1 MNVCTHDV
9 TSYTSTKDTMTLLLL
24 SKYGMV
30 YFNHLSKVVSTNIQY
45 KLITI
50 LFILEIK

>member
-1 MNVCTHDV
+1 MNVCTHDAE
-9 TSYTSTKDTMTLLLL
+9 DTI